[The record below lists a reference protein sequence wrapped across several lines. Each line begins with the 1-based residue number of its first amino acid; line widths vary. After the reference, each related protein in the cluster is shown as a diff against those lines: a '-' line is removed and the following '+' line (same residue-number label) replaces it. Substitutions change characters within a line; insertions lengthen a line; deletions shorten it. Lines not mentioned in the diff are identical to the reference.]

1 MQAVITTRHNKAE
14 YLSSVL
20 KKAGLTLQAYEG
32 FDTDTLGS
40 FCKTVERRD
49 SPEAC
54 ALIKAKIACE
64 ATGSAFGIGSEGS
77 FGGGPYSSFFNWNQ
91 EVLCF
96 YDTQTE
102 QAIYAYAEGPVGLES
117 IPFTNRKVLTEWV
130 NRFPGQ
136 RWMLLK
142 QENVT
147 KGLTHN
153 SLLKMAKSS
162 IIKEGDMIS
171 PDLRAMYSP
180 TRQILLAEVA
190 KDLQYRLQSHCPEC
204 HARDFVV
211 KKHESGLPC
220 GLCRTAT
227 SKVRAHISHCTM
239 CGYQQAE
246 RLDDVADPYYCSVCN
261 P

>member
-1 MQAVITTRHNKAE
+1 MQAVITTRHNKAA
-14 YLSSVL
+14 YLSPIL
-20 KKAGLTLQAYEG
+20 KKSGVTLRAYEG

-40 FCKTVERRD
+40 FCKTVERKD
-49 SPEAC
+49 SPESC
-54 ALIKAKIACE
+54 ALRKAKIACE
-64 ATGSAFGIGSEGS
+64 ATGAVFGIGSEGS

-96 YDTQTE
+96 YDKHTQ
-102 QAIYAYAEGPVGLES
+102 QAIFAYAEGPVGLES
-117 IPFTNRKVLTEWV
+117 IPFTSHKALSEWV

-142 QENVT
+142 QENVI
-147 KGLTHN
+147 KGLTRN
-153 SLLKMAKSS
+153 SLLQMAKDGSV
-162 IIKEGDMIS
+162 KEGDMIS

-180 TRQILLAEVA
+180 TRQILLTEVA
-190 KDLQYRLQSHCPEC
+190 KDLHHRLQSHCPDC

-211 KKHESGLPC
+211 KKHEPGLPC

-227 SKVRAHISHCTM
+227 SKVLAHIRLCTM
-239 CGYQQAE
+239 CGFQQTE
-246 RLDDVADPYYCSVCN
+246 RLNDFADPYYCSVCN